1 MMGAMAHYVKSHG
14 LGNDYIVIDP
24 ALVPFAVTPEAVRLI
39 CDRHRGVGS
48 DGILLVAPGDGA
60 DFGVRIF
67 NPDGSEAEKS
77 GNGIRIFAKFLRDHG
92 YATRDAFSIH
102 TLGGVVRVTCRRLAG
117 SGAWSDDRV
126 SWVDAEMG
134 TIRFDPLSEI
144 DIDGARVEV
153 TSLSIGNPHCV
164 VIVPD
169 LRAVDVRGLG
179 PKIERHPAFPRGT
192 NVQFAR
198 VITRSRVDIEIWER
212 GAGHTLASGT
222 SSCAA
227 AAACHRRDLV
237 DRDVTVSMPGGT
249 LKVTVG
255 EGYAMRLGGP
265 VEEVCSGDLSPE
277 LLFHIERG
285 PAAALSADRPR

>member
-1 MMGAMAHYVKSHG
+1 MMSAMAHYVKSHG

-24 ALVPFAVTPEAVRLI
+24 ANVPFTVTPEAVRLI

-48 DGILLVAPGDGA
+48 DGILLVASADGA

-92 YATRDAFSIH
+92 YATRDQFSIH
-102 TLGGVVRVTCRRLAG
+102 TPGGVVRVTCKAFTG
-117 SGAWSDDRV
+117 VEAWPEDRV
-126 SWVDAEMG
+126 NWVDAEMG
-134 TIRFDPLSEI
+134 TIRFDPLTEI
-144 DIDGARVEV
+144 DVDGARVEV

-169 LRAVDVRGLG
+169 LRTVDVRGLG

-192 NVQFAR
+192 NVQFAQVAGR
-198 VITRSRVDIEIWER
+198 ARIDIEIWER
-212 GAGHTLASGT
+212 GAGYTLASGT

-227 AAACHRRDLV
+227 AAACHRKGLV
-237 DRDVTVSMPGGT
+237 DRDVSVGMPGGT
-249 LKVTVG
+249 LEVTVG
-255 EGYAMRLGGP
+255 EDYAMRLGGP

-277 LLFHIERG
+277 LLFHLERG
-285 PAAALSADRPR
+285 